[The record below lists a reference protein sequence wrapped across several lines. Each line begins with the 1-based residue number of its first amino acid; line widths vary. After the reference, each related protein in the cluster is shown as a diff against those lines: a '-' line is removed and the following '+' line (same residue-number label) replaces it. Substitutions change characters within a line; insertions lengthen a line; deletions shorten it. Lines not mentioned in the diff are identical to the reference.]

1 MVKLA
6 FYHGHGTAI
15 AHGKATFCVWPLFP
29 RWHCLGGIF
38 MDASKIQK
46 NKKRKKKKEKEN
58 SNKKNKQ
65 TNKHKIS
72 MTVPRVISMGWIR
85 TRSSTNHKKWNVP
98 KSTHKRKTWHE
109 NNFKKHLLQ
118 KFLNINASRKHF
130 CIKDILRYLI
140 HFLSR
145 LYCTN

>member
-1 MVKLA
+1 MGMERLLPTGKQRFVCDH
-6 FYHGHGTAI
+6 FFGGDI
-15 AHGKATFCVWPLFP
+15 AWGEFSWM
-29 RWHCLGGIF
+29 R
-38 MDASKIQK
+38 QK
-46 NKKRKKKKEKEN
+46 YKKKKKEKEN